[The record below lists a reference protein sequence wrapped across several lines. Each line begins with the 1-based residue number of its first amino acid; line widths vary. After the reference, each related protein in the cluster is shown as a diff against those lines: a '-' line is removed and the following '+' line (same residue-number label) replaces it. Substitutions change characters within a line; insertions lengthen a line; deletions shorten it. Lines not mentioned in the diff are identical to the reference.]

1 VVSLPHRR
9 ITRHRDRRLTFRLD
23 LEALETRT
31 LPSVTSWPGLLN
43 PVAETEPNDTL
54 DHSQGLG
61 DLTRTPR
68 AEVIGSISN
77 DLSGAGV
84 DWYSFRLD
92 RAANVSLTTP
102 KAQADSPPVTTLSL
116 YNTDLYD
123 ANDPYNV
130 LGYRLLEQA
139 DSAAQGGTA
148 QIDRR
153 LAPGTY
159 YVAVSGSGNHYFNPF
174 LAGSG

>member
-1 VVSLPHRR
+1 TRGPPARVSRSQTAHERETQSGRSAREEVSPKMVVSLPQRR

-84 DWYSFRLD
+84 DWYSF
-92 RAANVSLTTP
+92 
-102 KAQADSPPVTTLSL
+102 
-116 YNTDLYD
+116 
-123 ANDPYNV
+123 
-130 LGYRLLEQA
+130 
-139 DSAAQGGTA
+139 
-148 QIDRR
+148 
-153 LAPGTY
+153 
-159 YVAVSGSGNHYFNPF
+159 
-174 LAGSG
+174 